1 MNLNPTRVLAV
12 IGAALVLMI
21 GGAVA
26 YASDPRRPTAPSP
39 ACMVKTSGTIRLI
52 DAEAGAT
59 CRSTEKEVTWNQAGQ
74 PGIDG
79 VSGYETV
86 DSGRGSRR
94 SASVFSSLQANCP
107 TGKKVTGGGCRDHRR
122 VRRFLHSTTTW
133 TCPIPTADNT
143 GWFAIFDV
151 ENSIGQHIHRLSVY
165 AICATV
171 TP

>member
-1 MNLNPTRVLAV
+1 MNLNPIRVLAV
-12 IGAALVLMI
+12 VGAALVLMI

-26 YASDPRRPTAPSP
+26 YAQIPSTDGTIT

-86 DSGRGSRR
+86 VRTRVTDVGIF
-94 SASVFSSLQANCP
+94 FSSLQANCP
-107 TGKKVTGGGCRDHRR
+107 TGKKVTGGGAGIIDEFGGSSPDYDVDMSH
-122 VRRFLHSTTTW
+122 
-133 TCPIPTADNT
+133 PTADNT

-151 ENSIGQHIHRLSVY
+151 ENPSGRTYTLSVY